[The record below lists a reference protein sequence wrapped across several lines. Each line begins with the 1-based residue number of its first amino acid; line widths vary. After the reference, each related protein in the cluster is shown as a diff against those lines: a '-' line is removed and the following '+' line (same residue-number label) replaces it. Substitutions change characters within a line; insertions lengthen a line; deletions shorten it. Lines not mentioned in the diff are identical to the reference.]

1 MKDSDR
7 AVVVR
12 PMDHAALGVRSV
24 SNRVKLAVTTGCSQ
38 QHRRRRV
45 KVSILARM
53 VGHCCRMGSSDGS
66 GRGIILSIVP

>member
-12 PMDHAALGVRSV
+12 PIDHAALGVRSV
-24 SNRVKLAVTTGCSQ
+24 SNRVKLAVTAGCSQ
-38 QHRRRRV
+38 QSGRRRV
-45 KVSILARM
+45 KVSIFARM
-53 VGHCCRMGSSDGS
+53 VGDCWRTGSSDGS